1 MKFCQ
6 NCGTSLELRIIE
18 GRPRACCTTCQRV
31 QYAQLKVGT
40 GALLERE
47 GRLLLLRRADA
58 PFRDC
63 WNLPAGYV
71 EADES
76 PAAAV
81 VREAYEETGL
91 RVVAKKL
98 VDIYYF
104 DDDPRG
110 NGILIVYACVSTG
123 GTLRES
129 HEGVTP
135 TFFAPELVPIKL
147 AGGGHGQAIRVWQ
160 EMTAHR

>member
-1 MKFCQ
+1 MIKFCQ
-6 NCGTSLELRIIE
+6 NCGTALELRIME
-18 GRPRACCTTCQRV
+18 GRPRAYCTACQRV
-31 QYAQLKVGT
+31 QYAQLKVGA
-40 GALLERE
+40 GALFERA
-47 GRLLLLRRADA
+47 GRLLLLRRAAA
-58 PFRDC
+58 PFRNY

-76 PAAAV
+76 PAEAV
-81 VREAYEETGL
+81 VREVYEETGL

-123 GTLRES
+123 GTLKES
-129 HEGVTP
+129 HESVTA
-135 TFFAPELVPIKL
+135 TFFAPELVPTKL
-147 AGGGHGQAIRVWQ
+147 AGGGHGQAITAWQ
-160 EMTAHR
+160 EKH